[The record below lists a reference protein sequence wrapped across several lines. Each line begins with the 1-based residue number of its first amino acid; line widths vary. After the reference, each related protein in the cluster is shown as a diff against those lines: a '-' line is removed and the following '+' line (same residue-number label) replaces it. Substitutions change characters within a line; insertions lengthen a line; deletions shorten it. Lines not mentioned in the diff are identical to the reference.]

1 MGVQLDQLRRAGPLT
16 PDSTVVCPCVW
27 REDASVVRAVGIPR
41 YNNEKSGYI
50 EKYQSVLSLFD

>member
-1 MGVQLDQLRRAGPLT
+1 MGVQLDQLRRAGQLT

-27 REDASVVRAVGIPR
+27 REDASVVRAVSIPR
-41 YNNEKSGYI
+41 YNHENSGYI